1 MRCGRAWHEKG
12 GDDHCSCRESSQCPA
27 TLRAEIPASLGR
39 LARLK
44 RLNLDNNAV
53 AAVPTAVLVQCTALH
68 TLSLHH
74 NPLTAEAL
82 TSTPG
87 FEDFEERRRSKFSK
101 VIGGG
106 VLLGSGGFDEG
117 FQRATP
123 S

>member
-1 MRCGRAWHEKG
+1 M
-12 GDDHCSCRESSQCPA
+12 
-27 TLRAEIPASLGR
+27 
-39 LARLK
+39 
-44 RLNLDNNAV
+44 
-53 AAVPTAVLVQCTALH
+53 PTAVLVQCTALH